1 MIEALIFDFDG
12 LIIDSELPD
21 YEVWQE
27 IYRAHGCDLA
37 FDDWAQGIGS
47 MDTFDPYSHLEAQL
61 GRPIDRAAVRADRQ
75 RRYHEMVV
83 RQPILPGVEA
93 YLADARR
100 LGLKLAVASSSSR
113 SWVAGHLARLGLDRY
128 FDCLACGDEVART
141 KPDPAVYQ
149 AALRGLGTPP
159 ARAIALEDSPNGV
172 LAAKAAGMRCVVVP
186 NPLTRLLPFEGADLR
201 LQSLAD
207 LPLTHLLSLL
217 NSRPHRLRD

>member
-1 MIEALIFDFDG
+1 MIEAIIFDFDG

-27 IYRAHGCDLA
+27 IYRAHGCDLS

-47 MDTFDPYSHLEAQL
+47 MDTFDPYGHLEAQL
-61 GRPIDRAAVRADRQ
+61 GRPVDRAAVRAERQ
-75 RRYHEMVV
+75 RRYHELVV

-100 LGLKLAVASSSSR
+100 LGLKLAVASSSPR
-113 SWVAGHLARLGLDRY
+113 SWVAGHLARLGLDHH

-149 AALRGLGTPP
+149 VALRALGTPP
-159 ARAIALEDSPNGV
+159 ERSVALEDSPNGA

-186 NPLTRLLPFEGADLR
+186 NPLTRHLSFQGADLR
-201 LQSLAD
+201 LESLAD
-207 LPLTHLLSLL
+207 LPLAHLLSLL
-217 NSRPHRLRD
+217 TIAHEC